1 MIELKDMPEFEL
13 THLIKKGGMLIFKPS
28 GERYLVIKTRKRNH
42 MLQRKLTIYSLKTQ
56 QTTSVGN
63 NTFQDDCT
71 TDKIWRYRNKWAY
84 IPPK

>member
-56 QTTSVGN
+56 EVALA
-63 NTFQDDCT
+63 DCS

-84 IPPK
+84 IPPTKKKR